1 MIQNLRPR
9 SGAASARFS
18 VNLTRVGWNT
28 FSLNIIC
35 QIYWSR
41 SLKIGLQPFFKKESE
56 RCHFSWSM
64 AFFHKNRGFL
74 INYLHVLCGRM
85 IIRHSQIK
93 SKPIL
98 ERRMIALIN
107 ERHILM
113 ITYTFYAEKWQS
125 IEKNWSKIHF
135 FLKSLSSPSS
145 RDLDQDIWQIIFKLN
160 LFRRT
165 LVRFTLSLAEAAPE
179 GGRKFWITL

>member
-1 MIQNLRPR
+1 
-9 SGAASARFS
+9 
-18 VNLTRVGWNT
+18 
-28 FSLNIIC
+28 
-35 QIYWSR
+35 
-41 SLKIGLQPFFKKESE
+41 
-56 RCHFSWSM
+56 M

-85 IIRHSQIK
+85 ITRHSQIK

-113 ITYTFYAEKWQS
+113 ITYTFYAKKSQS

-160 LFRRT
+160 VFQPT

-179 GGRKFWITL
+179 GGASSGSPCIN

>member
-1 MIQNLRPR
+1 
-9 SGAASARFS
+9 
-18 VNLTRVGWNT
+18 
-28 FSLNIIC
+28 
-35 QIYWSR
+35 
-41 SLKIGLQPFFKKESE
+41 
-56 RCHFSWSM
+56 M
-64 AFFHKNRGFL
+64 AFFHKSRGFL
-74 INYLHVLCGRM
+74 LDYLHVLCCRM
-85 IIRHSQIK
+85 ITRHIQIK

-107 ERHILM
+107 ERDILM

-179 GGRKFWITL
+179 GGAQVLDHPVYFAVLTVSLWKLNSYVHAGMIGLVIIGERN

>member
-1 MIQNLRPR
+1 M
-9 SGAASARFS
+9 
-18 VNLTRVGWNT
+18 
-28 FSLNIIC
+28 SLFTNHGI
-35 QIYWSR
+35 
-41 SLKIGLQPFFKKESE
+41 
-56 RCHFSWSM
+56 
-64 AFFHKNRGFL
+64 FHENRGFL
-74 INYLHVLCGRM
+74 NNYLHVLCNRM
-85 IIRHSQIK
+85 ITRHSQIK

-107 ERHILM
+107 ERLILM

-179 GGRKFWITL
+179 GGRKFWITLYVCHSRPALTTPTIFLMFGMKVGDH